1 MENFN
6 TLYQTFRIT
15 SQEFKLTWCKLQQV
29 SWFNLNTSNLTLQW
43 KNEYIYIYIYLI
55 SWLSIFLAS
64 APTYAFWV
72 LQKILSQGQLPY
84 LCN

>member
-43 KNEYIYIYIYLI
+43 KKEYIYIYIY
-55 SWLSIFLAS
+55 
-64 APTYAFWV
+64 
-72 LQKILSQGQLPY
+72 ILLVGSLY
-84 LCN
+84 F